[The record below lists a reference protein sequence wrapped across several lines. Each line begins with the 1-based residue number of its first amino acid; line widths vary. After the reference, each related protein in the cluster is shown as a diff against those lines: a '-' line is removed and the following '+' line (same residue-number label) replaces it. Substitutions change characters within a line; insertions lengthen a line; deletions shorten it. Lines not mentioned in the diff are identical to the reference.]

1 MRLPWVVVNRI
12 NRLASRDGFES
23 FTLMLAA
30 VTLAAIFLA
39 IFGLALGGCEGG
51 PGTPLP
57 APALTVPE
65 SPPIRDAVPGLSP
78 AGI

>member
-1 MRLPWVVVNRI
+1 MSLRWAVVNRI
-12 NRLASRDGFES
+12 NRLASSDGFQD
-23 FTLMLAA
+23 FTLILAG
-30 VTLAAIFLA
+30 VTLVAIFLA

-57 APALTVPE
+57 APAPTIPDN
-65 SPPIRDAVPGLSP
+65 PPIRDVVPGLSP